1 VWGLDR
7 LLWELS
13 KIIYIGSCQL
23 PDISLQ
29 DPIGT
34 KENHIGSCRNGV
46 QDPVRDLCKLGLP
59 NKLNL
64 PITEVQNLPEAE
76 TF

>member
-1 VWGLDR
+1 MWDLDR
-7 LLWELS
+7 ILWELS
-13 KIIYIGSCQL
+13 KFKYIGSCQL

-59 NKLNL
+59 KKLNL
-64 PITEVQNLPEAE
+64 PITEVQNLPEAQK
-76 TF
+76 F